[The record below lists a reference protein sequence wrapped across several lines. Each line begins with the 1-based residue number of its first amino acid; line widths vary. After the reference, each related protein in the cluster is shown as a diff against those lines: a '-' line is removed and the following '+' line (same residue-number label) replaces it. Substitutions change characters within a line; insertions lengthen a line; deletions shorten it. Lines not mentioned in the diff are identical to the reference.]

1 MKQMVSALTVA
12 IVAFIA
18 LCGTSNAAPIAPLPA
33 TVAANT
39 NNVIQ
44 AYYYHRHYY
53 PYRWHGHYY
62 PYHSHGGGI
71 ITIAAIDIIAITTGK
86 WNVQRGARPR
96 I

>member
-62 PYHSHGGGI
+62 PYHSHGHYYYH
-71 ITIAAIDIIAITTGK
+71 
-86 WNVQRGARPR
+86 RGYRHHR
-96 I
+96 YYYW